1 MAGFLRSCAFFTPTF
16 IEVST
21 RDSKGSLV
29 LADVTKG
36 HCQTRPGYLPYA
48 AHVVGIL
55 ACASER
61 IPNWSRAAVFP
72 ICITIPKARLTAP
85 HADLNILA
93 QDLSGPRQHWGQHA
107 WAGNFALPDSGC
119 GGRAVGIGVKNLYL
133 CYKERRKFKMSCC
146 CDGLSALKLLITP
159 LASELHFEGWKRS

>member
-55 ACASER
+55 ACASES
-61 IPNWSRAAVFP
+61 IPIWLLAEVFP
-72 ICITIPKARLTAP
+72 IFITILKSRLMEP
-85 HADLNILA
+85 LADLFILL
-93 QDLSGPRQHWGQHA
+93 QVMP
-107 WAGNFALPDSGC
+107 
-119 GGRAVGIGVKNLYL
+119 
-133 CYKERRKFKMSCC
+133 MS
-146 CDGLSALKLLITP
+146 S
-159 LASELHFEGWKRS
+159 

>member
-107 WAGNFALPDSGC
+107 WAGNFALPDPGC
-119 GGRAVGIGVKNLYL
+119 GGARP
-133 CYKERRKFKMSCC
+133 E
-146 CDGLSALKLLITP
+146 
-159 LASELHFEGWKRS
+159 SEARTSTYATRSEGNSRCPAAATG

>member
-36 HCQTRPGYLPYA
+36 PCQTRPGYLPYA

-55 ACASER
+55 ACASAS

-72 ICITIPKARLTAP
+72 ICLTIPKARVTARHP
-85 HADLNILA
+85 AVHLPAQYLA
-93 QDLSGPRQHWGQHA
+93 GPRRPPGQH
-107 WAGNFALPDSGC
+107 
-119 GGRAVGIGVKNLYL
+119 
-133 CYKERRKFKMSCC
+133 
-146 CDGLSALKLLITP
+146 
-159 LASELHFEGWKRS
+159 

>member
-48 AHVVGIL
+48 AHVVVIWWL
-55 ACASER
+55 ARGRE
-61 IPNWSRAAVFP
+61 F
-72 ICITIPKARLTAP
+72 LT
-85 HADLNILA
+85 
-93 QDLSGPRQHWGQHA
+93 
-107 WAGNFALPDSGC
+107 
-119 GGRAVGIGVKNLYL
+119 GRAPQFSPFV
-133 CYKERRKFKMSCC
+133 
-146 CDGLSALKLLITP
+146 
-159 LASELHFEGWKRS
+159 

>member
-61 IPNWSRAAVFP
+61 IANWSRAAVFA
-72 ICITIPKARLTAP
+72 ICITIPKGRCTGP
-85 HADLNILA
+85 HAGLNILA
-93 QDLSGPRQHWGQHA
+93 EDLSRPPQHLGDHA
-107 WAGNFALPDSGC
+107 WPGRSALPGC
-119 GGRAVGIGVKNLYL
+119 VAAR
-133 CYKERRKFKMSCC
+133 
-146 CDGLSALKLLITP
+146 
-159 LASELHFEGWKRS
+159 

>member
-1 MAGFLRSCAFFTPTF
+1 MVVFLCSCAFFNAPL
-16 IEVST
+16 ST
-21 RDSKGSLV
+21 RDSKVGLL
-29 LADVTKG
+29 LADVTIG

-119 GGRAVGIGVKNLYL
+119 GGARP
-133 CYKERRKFKMSCC
+133 E
-146 CDGLSALKLLITP
+146 
-159 LASELHFEGWKRS
+159 SETRTSTYATRSGGNSRCPAAATG